1 MSIEQDEKVHFNKC
15 NLNDSSVASSFWI
28 DAEIMLLKPDEL
40 PLISDM
46 QTHTSENLEPANDST
61 TLYYWKNKSEYPR
74 EVPYGDCQRC
84 MRRNDCSFCSHR
96 FLKYP
101 L

>member
-15 NLNDSSVASSFWI
+15 NSSFWI

-46 QTHTSENLEPANDST
+46 QTHTSENLEPAHAITFLFN
-61 TLYYWKNKSEYPR
+61 LK
-74 EVPYGDCQRC
+74 QILRC
-84 MRRNDCSFCSHR
+84 RYSHR
-96 FLKYP
+96 EQLLQVSNDQYVVLYHKHLK
-101 L
+101 